1 VTRRLQLLVG
11 GSLGLWLAVSYPA
24 WRLGGLEMLA
34 YSAAAL
40 LLCLLPTVAT
50 LLLAI
55 KAERQSPQNVLLMLL
70 GGTGIRMFVV
80 LGVGLLVCLTLEV
93 NVVAYWL
100 WMLVFYLATLALEV
114 TLLVLPGTR

>member
-1 VTRRLQLLVG
+1 MTRRLQILVG
-11 GSLGLWLAVSYPA
+11 VSVGLWLAVSYPA
-24 WRLGGLEMLA
+24 WRLGGREMLA

-40 LLCLLPTVAT
+40 VLCLVPTVAT

-55 KAERQSPQNVLLMLL
+55 KAEKQSPQNVLLMLL

-80 LGVGLLVCLTLEV
+80 LGVGLLVCLTMEV

-100 WMLVFYLATLALEV
+100 WMLLFYLATLTVEV